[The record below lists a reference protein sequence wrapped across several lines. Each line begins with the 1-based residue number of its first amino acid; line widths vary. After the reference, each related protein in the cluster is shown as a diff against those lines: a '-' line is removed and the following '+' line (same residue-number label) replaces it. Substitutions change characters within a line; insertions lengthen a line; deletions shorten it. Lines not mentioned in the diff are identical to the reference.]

1 MWQQLPVLA
10 TDQATAATSRKR
22 FMHKI
27 FIHEVGPRDGLQVE
41 NKLVPMEEKI
51 RWIEG
56 LFASDIDIIQ
66 LGSFVHPKKVPQMA
80 DTDAL
85 FEHFSEAG
93 KKPENVTLSGLVLN
107 EKGLERGLVCGAE
120 MFCMGVS
127 ASETHSQKN
136 TGMSP
141 TEAQVRI
148 ISMAKDALAAEKKV
162 QASVQSAFGCG
173 FEGPVA
179 KVKVLDI
186 VKAYLDA
193 GIRNISLA
201 DTAGHA
207 QPEQVE
213 ELFGAIRQLDPDVE
227 MACHFHNTYGLG
239 LANCYAAL
247 KSGVTYFE
255 SAFGGLGGCPF
266 TKLPA
271 GNVST
276 EDLVHSL
283 QRMGLRKD
291 IKLDALLD
299 VARQVGAFFDRELPG
314 FILKSGSIV
323 DFHGKVG

>member
-1 MWQQLPVLA
+1 M
-10 TDQATAATSRKR
+10 D
-22 FMHKI
+22 KI
-27 FIHEVGPRDGLQVE
+27 YIHEVGPRDGLQVE
-41 NKLVPMEEKI
+41 KTTVPLEEKI

-56 LFASDIDIIQ
+56 LFASGIDIIQ
-66 LGSFVHPKKVPQMA
+66 LGSFVHPEKVPQMA

-85 FEHFSEAG
+85 FMYFSEAG
-93 KKPENVTLSGLVLN
+93 KKPKNVSLSGLVLN
-107 EKGLERGLVCGAE
+107 EKGLERGLACGVE
-120 MFCMGVS
+120 LFCMGVS

-136 TGMSP
+136 TGMTP
-141 TEAQVRI
+141 AEARARI
-148 ISMAKDALAAEKKV
+148 LPMAKQALNAGKRV

-173 FEGPVA
+173 FEGPIP
-179 KVKVLDI
+179 KDKVLDI
-186 VKAYLDA
+186 VKAYLEA

-207 QPEQVE
+207 QPAQVE
-213 ELFGAIRQLDPDVE
+213 ELYGAIRQLDPNVE

-247 KSGVTYFE
+247 KSGVMYFE

-276 EDLVHSL
+276 EDLVHTL

-291 IKLDALLD
+291 VNLEALLD
-299 VARQVGAFFDRELPG
+299 VARQVSAFFERELPG

-323 DFHGKVG
+323 DFQGRAV

>member
-1 MWQQLPVLA
+1 MQ
-10 TDQATAATSRKR
+10 
-22 FMHKI
+22 KI
-27 FIHEVGPRDGLQVE
+27 FIHEVGPRDGLQAEKVT
-41 NKLVPMEEKI
+41 VPLEEKI
-51 RWIEG
+51 HWIEG
-56 LFASDIDIIQ
+56 LCAAGVDVIQ
-66 LGSFVHPKKVPQMA
+66 LGSFVHPEKVPQMA

-85 FEHFSEAG
+85 FRHFAG
-93 KKPENVTLSGLVLN
+93 NKPLNVTLSGLVLN
-107 EKGLERGLVCGAE
+107 EKGLERGLACGVE

-136 TGMSP
+136 TGMST
-141 TEAQVRI
+141 TEALARI
-148 ISMAKDALAAEKKV
+148 IPMAQQAVAVGKKV

-173 FEGPVA
+173 FEGSIEP
-179 KVKVLDI
+179 KKVLNI
-186 VKAYLDA
+186 VKSYLDA
-193 GIRNISLA
+193 GIHNISLA

-207 QPEQVE
+207 QPQQVE
-213 ELFGAIRQLDPDVE
+213 DLYGAIRELDPNAE
-227 MACHFHNTYGLG
+227 LACHFHNTYGLG

-271 GNVST
+271 GNVCT

-291 IKLDALLD
+291 IRLD
-299 VARQVGAFFDRELPG
+299 VLLSVSKQVSSFFARELPG

-323 DFHGKVG
+323 DFKGQSL

>member
-1 MWQQLPVLA
+1 M
-10 TDQATAATSRKR
+10 D
-22 FMHKI
+22 KI
-27 FIHEVGPRDGLQVE
+27 IIHEVGPRDGLQAE
-41 NKLVPMEEKI
+41 KTTVPLAEKI

-56 LFASDIDIIQ
+56 LCASGIDIIQ
-66 LGSFVHPKKVPQMA
+66 VGSFVHPDKVPQMA

-85 FEHFSEAG
+85 FRHFSTTKPAG
-93 KKPENVTLSGLVLN
+93 VILSGLVLN
-107 EKGLERGLVCGAE
+107 EKGLERGMACGVE
-120 MFCMGVS
+120 MFCLGVS

-136 TGMSP
+136 TGMTSS
-141 TEAQVRI
+141 EALRRI
-148 ISMAKDALAAEKKV
+148 IPMAKQAMAAGKKV

-173 FEGPVA
+173 YEGPVDRE
-179 KVKVLDI
+179 KVLSI
-186 VKAYLDA
+186 VKTYLEA
-193 GIRNISLA
+193 GIPTISLA

-207 QPEQVE
+207 QPQQVE
-213 ELFGAIRQLDPDVE
+213 DLYGAIRALAPALE

-247 KSGVTYFE
+247 KSGVTWFE

-291 IKLDALLD
+291 IRLD
-299 VARQVGAFFDRELPG
+299 VLLEVAHQVGTYFNRELPG

-323 DFHGKVG
+323 DFQGQPAFGGKP